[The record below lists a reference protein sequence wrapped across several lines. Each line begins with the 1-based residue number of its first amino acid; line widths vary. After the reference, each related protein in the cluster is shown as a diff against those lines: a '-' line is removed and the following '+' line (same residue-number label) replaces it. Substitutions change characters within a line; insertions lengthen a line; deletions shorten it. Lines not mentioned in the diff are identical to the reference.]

1 MFGYLSVILV
11 GQWDGLRLFLGRV
24 PVDGKGLELG
34 DHANAR
40 RRRFGVKLDHK
51 GPHLDGG

>member
-24 PVDGKGLELG
+24 PVDGK
-34 DHANAR
+34 
-40 RRRFGVKLDHK
+40 
-51 GPHLDGG
+51 P